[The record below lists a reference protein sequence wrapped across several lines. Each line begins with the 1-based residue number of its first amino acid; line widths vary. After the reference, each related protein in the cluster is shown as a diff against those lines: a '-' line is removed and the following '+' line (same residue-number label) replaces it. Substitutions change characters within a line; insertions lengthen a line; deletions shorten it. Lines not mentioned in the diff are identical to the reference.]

1 MAGRETATR
10 AKGAPSVATRPT
22 RAKVR
27 RTSKAAPRAL
37 VQVGPGGAWLADFQR
52 GANPALPARGGGGA
66 PPAAANEVYAAP
78 ATGYRLEEEFRRLSA
93 RWREET
99 EHLSSTDVFTH
110 PDYQRIIGLGSVVV
124 PALLRD
130 LSRTGAHWFWAL
142 RAITGENPVA
152 AENAGNVRKMIEA
165 WLAWGQARG
174 LV

>member
-1 MAGRETATR
+1 M
-10 AKGAPSVATRPT
+10 
-22 RAKVR
+22 
-27 RTSKAAPRAL
+27 
-37 VQVGPGGAWLADFQR
+37 
-52 GANPALPARGGGGA
+52 
-66 PPAAANEVYAAP
+66 YAAP